1 MPLALLKLIAL
12 QANAMLRRA
21 LRGVRTGRG
30 ATFVAMGV
38 VMMAAWLAA
47 GFFSASSTGRS
58 DPQTVRTFFPLWL
71 LAVCVLNLLT
81 SAGERAIA
89 FTPAEVDVLFPGP
102 FTRRQL
108 MSYKLLK
115 SAAGAVVT
123 ATLFSLMF
131 LSYMQSWAA
140 GWMGIFLSLLFL
152 QLFTMSVVL
161 IGETLHERAPT
172 RGRKLIAAAIIV
184 TVACALLPVLRA
196 GRGRSVSD
204 LAMAFASTGAGRVL
218 LAPVGI
224 FGDILTAKQLA
235 PDALPSLALATLVLG
250 VLATMVIW
258 LDTQYLESAA
268 LAGRKVH
275 ERIEQMHRGGGI
287 GFRLPPGARAKW
299 LRIPLPPRLNGVGP
313 IAWRQLTTAVRQ
325 SRAVIMVLLLLCAAL
340 GPVLYLAGA
349 AEHRTPVALIISI
362 VFSMNALF
370 ANALRFDFR
379 GDLGHLDVL
388 KSLPLR
394 PAAIVV
400 AQLVA
405 PTLVLTICQIPLFVG
420 VGFFFRVEAHFVLAA
435 TLTAIPLNALV
446 FAIENVLFLQ
456 FPARNWGV
464 SPGDLHGVGRRMTI
478 FFAKTMILLV
488 ACGVAVSAGGMASL
502 AAGKSP
508 ALFVV
513 TTAFVLALETL
524 ALLPLMVTAFRR
536 FDPSSETPF

>member
-1 MPLALLKLIAL
+1 
-12 QANAMLRRA
+12 
-21 LRGVRTGRG
+21 
-30 ATFVAMGV
+30 
-38 VMMAAWLAA
+38 
-47 GFFSASSTGRS
+47 
-58 DPQTVRTFFPLWL
+58 
-71 LAVCVLNLLT
+71 
-81 SAGERAIA
+81 
-89 FTPAEVDVLFPGP
+89 
-102 FTRRQL
+102 
-108 MSYKLLK
+108 
-115 SAAGAVVT
+115 
-123 ATLFSLMF
+123 
-131 LSYMQSWAA
+131 
-140 GWMGIFLSLLFL
+140 
-152 QLFTMSVVL
+152 VL

-235 PDALPSLALATLVLG
+235 PDALPSLALAALVLG

-287 GFRLPPGARAKW
+287 GFHLPPGARARW

-394 PAAIVV
+394 PATIVV

-405 PTLVLTICQIPLFVG
+405 PTLVLTICQIPLFAG
-420 VGFFFRVEAHFVLAA
+420 LGFFFRVDAHFVLAA
-435 TLTAIPLNALV
+435 ALTAIPLNALV

-478 FFAKTMILLV
+478 SFAKTVILLV
-488 ACGVAVSAGGMASL
+488 ACGVAVHAGRLASSAAE
-502 AAGKSP
+502 KSS
-508 ALFVV
+508 AVFIV
-513 TTAFVLALETL
+513 TTAVVLALETL
-524 ALLPLMVTAFRR
+524 ALLPLMVMTFRR